1 MHRAVFLDRD
11 NTIIRNDGDLGD
23 ASAVH
28 LLEGA
33 AESMARLRDAGF
45 LLVIVTNQSGVARG
59 VFTEDDVAAV
69 HDAIEQVLLATTGR
83 NELVQA
89 WYYSPWHPE
98 GVIETFRGDHPTRK
112 PNPGMLVQASEDHGI
127 DLARSWM
134 VGDQERDV
142 QAGHAAGCRTI
153 RLADPDTKTTA
164 EVVCQTLAQATEHIM
179 HAETTA

>member
-11 NTIIRNDGDLGD
+11 NTIIQNDGDLGD
-23 ASAVH
+23 ATAVQ

-33 AESMARLRDAGF
+33 AQSMVRLRDAGF

-69 HDAIEQVLLATTGR
+69 HDAIEQDLLDNTSR
-83 NELVQA
+83 EDLIQA

-112 PNPGMLVQASEDHGI
+112 PNPGMLVQASEDHRI
-127 DLARSWM
+127 DLSRSWM

-142 QAGHAAGCRTI
+142 QAGHAAGCRAI
-153 RLADPDTKTTA
+153 RLAHPGTESAA
-164 EVVCQTLAQATEHIM
+164 EMVCQTLAQATEQIM